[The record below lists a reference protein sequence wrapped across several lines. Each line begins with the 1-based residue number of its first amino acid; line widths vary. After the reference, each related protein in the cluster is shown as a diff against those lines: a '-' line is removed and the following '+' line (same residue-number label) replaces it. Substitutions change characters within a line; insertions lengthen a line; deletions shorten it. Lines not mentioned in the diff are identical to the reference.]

1 MAQLTILYWRDIP
14 SQIVVKA
21 GRKTEK
27 VLLSD
32 RFQQAI
38 DAAAMKDGASET
50 DDYLA
55 EWKRGD
61 PVECGD
67 DLAAEAA
74 AAAECIEVDYDMEK
88 LRSLI
93 ASGGNEDV

>member
-14 SQIVVKA
+14 SQVVTKE
-21 GRKTEK
+21 GRKSEK
-27 VLLSD
+27 ILLSD

-55 EWKRGD
+55 EWRRGE
-61 PVECGD
+61 PQACGD
-67 DLAAEAA
+67 DLMGEAS
-74 AAAECIEVDYDMEK
+74 AAAECIEAEYNAEK
-88 LRSLI
+88 LRALI
-93 ASGGNEDV
+93 ASGGKESV

>member
-14 SQIVVKA
+14 SQVIVKA
-21 GRKTEK
+21 GRNSEK
-27 VLLSD
+27 ILLSD

-55 EWKRGD
+55 EWKRGE
-61 PVECGD
+61 PVTCGD
-67 DLAAEAA
+67 DMVAEASSAAER
-74 AAAECIEVDYDMEK
+74 IETDYDMEK

-93 ASGGNEDV
+93 ASGGNEEA